1 LDVALRRHIS
11 PSMTFVLRNIAA
23 SLAVLAI
30 ALTAGVAG
38 AARGQAAV
46 AGEIV
51 ICAGQGAATV
61 YLDADGNPTGPPHW
75 CPDCVLSLFAAVAST
90 ALLPAPS
97 DTCLGAAYPVSAS
110 RHIPAPAPVPQAR
123 GPPFPA

>member
-1 LDVALRRHIS
+1 MSQL
-11 PSMTFVLRNIAA
+11 MTLVLRNIAA

-61 YLDADGNPTGPPHW
+61 YLDANGNPTGPPHW
-75 CPDCVLSLFAAVAST
+75 CPDCVLSLFAAVASP
-90 ALLPAPS
+90 AAVPAPS
-97 DTCLGAAYPVSAS
+97 DTCLGAARPVSAP
-110 RHIPAPAPVPQAR
+110 RPVPALAPAPQAR